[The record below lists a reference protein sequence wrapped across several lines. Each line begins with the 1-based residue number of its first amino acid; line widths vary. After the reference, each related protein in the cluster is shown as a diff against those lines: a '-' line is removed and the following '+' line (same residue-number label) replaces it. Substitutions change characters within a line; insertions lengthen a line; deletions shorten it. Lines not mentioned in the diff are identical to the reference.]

1 MNHER
6 NIQTTMKTL
15 RHLKIQTKLL
25 LLIFI
30 AGTFCLLLFRF
41 LWLQKWDAWYFFS
54 TDISAD
60 PPIFKKPQNDIWE
73 KLSTEAIHYNIPE
86 SEDDKEAQK
95 ALEPYLSLADDY
107 TAIYI
112 YGLEDGLYRAG
123 QFPRIMVKNDTYANL
138 FRAGFNWTD
147 GTGEQRIERPIKFKN
162 GYANVI
168 VVFYHASGFIVPYT
182 ICSLLFCIALFL
194 FLILFFVSRKI
205 KTIAYLKQD
214 ILKMSSGDLVTPVRN
229 AGEDELGIL
238 AQELDKMRRTLHE
251 NILHE
256 QKIHASNQEL
266 ITALSHDLR
275 TPLTILKGYLEIIK
289 LNQGKDLQSEYITR
303 CIQKTD
309 DIKELTDRMFEY
321 AFVYDETALQT
332 DDVCLRELPCAFFLN
347 CLQEH
352 ADFLHLT
359 GFKTEFYVPE
369 TTDNTALVLADE
381 TMIKRVFNNLFSNI
395 IKYADKKEAVVISA
409 SLDTFLTI
417 SLKNRIK
424 TNLELIESTQIGI
437 KSVQKIM
444 ERIHAFLSLRED
456 KECYS
461 VTLKFPL
468 QKNL

>member
-73 KLSTEAIHYNIPE
+73 KLSTEAIHYNVPK

-95 ALEPYLSLADDY
+95 ALEPYLSMADDY

-123 QFPRIMVKNDTYANL
+123 QFPRIMVNNDTYANL
-138 FRAGFNWTD
+138 FRAGFDWTD
-147 GTGEQRIERPIKFKN
+147 GIGEQRIERPIKFKN
-162 GYANVI
+162 GYANIIVI
-168 VVFYHASGFIVPYT
+168 FYHASSFIVPYT
-182 ICSLLFCIALFL
+182 ICSLLFCIVLFL

-256 QKIHASNQEL
+256 QEIHASNQEL

-289 LNQGKDLQSEYITR
+289 LNQEKDLQSEYITR

-332 DDVCLRELPCAFFLN
+332 DDLYIRDLPCAFFLN

-369 TTDNTALVLADE
+369 TADNTALVLADE

-409 SLDTFLTI
+409 SLDTSLTI
-417 SLKNRIK
+417 SLKNKIK
-424 TNLELIESTQIGI
+424 TNLEQIESTQIGI

-444 ERIHAFLSLRED
+444 ERIHAFVSVQED
-456 KECYS
+456 KDFYS